1 MPIILGADDWLHTAC
16 KNIYSRYRQQ
26 REKYAA
32 LRQEQSVS
40 CQSNISVPKVRL
52 MKRHGEISEDDSK
65 PAGLMNSAQRHPARS
80 ADA

>member
-1 MPIILGADDWLHTAC
+1 MFDVGILIILGADDWLHTAC

-40 CQSNISVPKVRL
+40 CQSNILST
-52 MKRHGEISEDDSK
+52 
-65 PAGLMNSAQRHPARS
+65 
-80 ADA
+80 

>member
-1 MPIILGADDWLHTAC
+1 MFFRAIQPKESVIKHILTWYTFYVNSFGVGIPIILGADDWLHTAC

-40 CQSNISVPKVRL
+40 CQSNILST
-52 MKRHGEISEDDSK
+52 
-65 PAGLMNSAQRHPARS
+65 
-80 ADA
+80 